1 MKKIPAAITVRN
13 HLLAILLA
21 GLLTTPLTLISPSE
35 ADSAFWLGLSK
46 MRLAVVAFQ
55 ITGLLLVTVVLC
67 SGWRSGFSSSFFK
80 RLGKFFSNPDRHAV
94 LRHTLLGLAVFSS
107 IAFINFSILIPQAL
121 AAVSAWLALSLWTC
135 YHLFIRLVSA
145 LANFSPLRLFSFL
158 PAWKGLTRTQ
168 KRTTWVLLG
177 LGLLYFVLFIPLNL
191 RNSGS
196 MQQLNLDESIMYP
209 IVIKMLTAG
218 EGLRASLYRFLVY
231 GDYIYGFPFYGWSA
245 FVLLPV
251 KWLGGEGFAERLQ
264 LNMLLVRQLANVL
277 PAVLSCFLFT
287 WLATRFKNLWTSL
300 GLNLILLTLPGMI
313 GLNYTFWHPDGVNL
327 FFVALTLYYLDRD
340 RLRFGANFY
349 FAALACG
356 ASIATR
362 LFGAFFFLAIAVLLL
377 MGWQKKTLTLRRGL
391 LAGFFFILV
400 MAAGIFISNPYM
412 FAPGEIGAALNT
424 LARRQAV
431 LAQGVAGPDP
441 EGIYRTGLDAW
452 WPFMAPTFGTSL
464 TLVFL
469 AVSTLAGLF
478 NRERRH
484 FTWALFAWLLVI
496 GTYMIA
502 TVKVKSPWYL
512 LPFLIPLYCST
523 FNLPDL
529 LRQKLALSST
539 GGQKKV
545 WRIAVWI
552 LVAGL
557 GAAQLVQNIH
567 ILGTSLIFQ

>member
-1 MKKIPAAITVRN
+1 MKMNPNAISVRN

-21 GLLTTPLTLISPSE
+21 GLLTTPLTLLSPSE
-35 ADSAFWLGLSK
+35 ADSAFWLSLSK

-55 ITGLLLVTVVLC
+55 IAGLLLAAFLLY
-67 SGWRSGFSSSFFK
+67 SGWRSSFSSSFFK
-80 RLGKFFSNPDRHAV
+80 RLGRLFSNPVRYAV
-94 LRHTLLGLAVFSS
+94 LRYTLLSLAVFSS

-121 AAVSAWLALSLWTC
+121 AAVSAWLAFSLWTC
-135 YHLFIRLVSA
+135 YHLFLHLVSA
-145 LANFSPLRLFSFL
+145 PDDFSPLPFFSFL
-158 PAWKGLTRTQ
+158 PSWKGLTRKQ
-168 KRTTWVLLG
+168 KRNTWVLLG
-177 LGLLYFVLFIPLNL
+177 LGLLYFGLFIPLNL

-196 MQQLNLDESIMYP
+196 MQELNLDESIMYP

-218 EGLRASLYRFLVY
+218 EGLGNSLYRFLVY

-251 KWLGGEGFAERLQ
+251 KWFGGEGFAERLQ

-287 WLATRFKNLWTSL
+287 WLATRFKNLWASL

-327 FFVALTLYYLDRD
+327 FFIALTLFYLDRD

-362 LFGAFFFLAIAVLLL
+362 LFGGFFFLAIAVLLW
-377 MGWQKKTLTLRRGL
+377 MGWQRKTLTLRRAL

-424 LARRQAV
+424 FARRQSV

-452 WPFMAPTFGTSL
+452 WPFMAPTFGSSL

-478 NRERRH
+478 GKERRH

-512 LPFLIPLYCST
+512 LPFLIPLYCSA

-529 LRQKLALSST
+529 LREKLALPPLR
-539 GGQKKV
+539 GQKKV

-557 GAAQLVQNIH
+557 GAAQLARNIH
-567 ILGTSLIFQ
+567 IFANSLIFQ

>member
-1 MKKIPAAITVRN
+1 
-13 HLLAILLA
+13 
-21 GLLTTPLTLISPSE
+21 
-35 ADSAFWLGLSK
+35 
-46 MRLAVVAFQ
+46 
-55 ITGLLLVTVVLC
+55 
-67 SGWRSGFSSSFFK
+67 
-80 RLGKFFSNPDRHAV
+80 
-94 LRHTLLGLAVFSS
+94 
-107 IAFINFSILIPQAL
+107 
-121 AAVSAWLALSLWTC
+121 
-135 YHLFIRLVSA
+135 
-145 LANFSPLRLFSFL
+145 
-158 PAWKGLTRTQ
+158 
-168 KRTTWVLLG
+168 
-177 LGLLYFVLFIPLNL
+177 
-191 RNSGS
+191 

-251 KWLGGEGFAERLQ
+251 KWLGEEGFAERLQ

-287 WLATRFKNLWTSL
+287 WLATRFKNLWASL

-362 LFGAFFFLAIAVLLL
+362 LFGGFFFLAIAVLLL

-391 LAGFFFILV
+391 LAGLFFILV

-452 WPFMAPTFGTSL
+452 WPFMAPTFGSSL
-464 TLVFL
+464 TIIFL
-469 AVSTLAGLF
+469 TVSTLAGLF